1 MLTFKHKGSKM
12 RTLLISAAFA
22 ATVTLLGVETASAA
36 STEVG
41 RLDCDVSSSV
51 GVIIGGQQEASCVFV
66 PADGGARVDY
76 KGKIT
81 EFGLDIGEI
90 SKAKLTWLVFSPSFR
105 GHASLNGTYTGVSAD
120 AALGLGAGAK
130 VLVGGVDGTISLQPI
145 SVEADEGL
153 NLAVGISSF
162 TLRET
167 K

>member
-1 MLTFKHKGSKM
+1 M
-12 RTLLISAAFA
+12 RHFIISTAIA
-22 ATVTLLGVETASAA
+22 ATLAILNAGSASAA

-41 RLDCDVSSSV
+41 RLDCDVSASV
-51 GVIIGGQQEASCVFV
+51 GVIVGGQQEASCVFI
-66 PADGGARVDY
+66 PADGAARVDY

-90 SKAKLTWLVFSPSFR
+90 SKAKMTWAVFAPSFR
-105 GHASLNGTYTGVSAD
+105 DQSSLNGTYTGVSAD

-145 SVEADEGL
+145 SVEVDEGV
-153 NLAVGISSF
+153 NLAVGISSL
-162 TLRET
+162 TLRLA